1 MASLIIK
8 IRHKLKS
15 APFERLVRQGKWIRG
30 YLSRYKVPVIL
41 LMVSGLA
48 GAVMTLAASVAS
60 KYLID
65 AITGFKTAL
74 AGLYITVLLIA
85 AFIGI
90 AVKAAG
96 SRYFA
101 KVSIKIHN
109 EMQAEIFQKIL
120 YADWEEVSK
129 FHSGDLLNRL
139 SVDVNNVASG
149 ILSWLPS
156 LAIQLLTL
164 ISSLGLLLYFDP
176 TMSLIAGGCAPIS
189 LLLSKLIMQ
198 RLRSYNSR
206 MRQAGSEIMAFKEE
220 SLQNLQVIKCFDL
233 AGVFSRKM
241 RDIQDRYLDLSISY
255 NRFSVYASSFLSI
268 IGLVTSY
275 AGFGW
280 GLYRLWTGAITYGT
294 MTLFLQL
301 SGSISGSFSA
311 LAGLIPRA
319 VDLLTCSG
327 RIMDIYELKNEGC
340 YSGLQACEN
349 APDFSTSALSL
360 ELCGLDFS
368 YRNGEPVI
376 QDACMDARPGD
387 LIAIIGPSGEGK
399 TTLIKILLGLLRP
412 SSGKARLYDLYGKSM
427 EISASTRRYFSYV
440 PQGNSLMS
448 GSIADNLRLAKSDAS
463 DEELIK
469 ALEAACAYGFV
480 KKLPDGIY
488 TRVGEKGLGLS
499 EGQAQRIAIARAL
512 LREAPILLLDE
523 ATSALDSETE
533 ARVLKGIMNYG
544 KFRICILA
552 THRSKLLA
560 ECACI
565 YRIDGMKLTKLKD
578 CREDRVVMQKKSWN
592 ENTLLALKL
601 DL

>member
-1 MASLIIK
+1 
-8 IRHKLKS
+8 
-15 APFERLVRQGKWIRG
+15 
-30 YLSRYKVPVIL
+30 
-41 LMVSGLA
+41 
-48 GAVMTLAASVAS
+48 
-60 KYLID
+60 
-65 AITGFKTAL
+65 
-74 AGLYITVLLIA
+74 
-85 AFIGI
+85 
-90 AVKAAG
+90 
-96 SRYFA
+96 
-101 KVSIKIHN
+101 
-109 EMQAEIFQKIL
+109 
-120 YADWEEVSK
+120 
-129 FHSGDLLNRL
+129 
-139 SVDVNNVASG
+139 
-149 ILSWLPS
+149 
-156 LAIQLLTL
+156 
-164 ISSLGLLLYFDP
+164 
-176 TMSLIAGGCAPIS
+176 
-189 LLLSKLIMQ
+189 
-198 RLRSYNSR
+198 
-206 MRQAGSEIMAFKEE
+206 
-220 SLQNLQVIKCFDL
+220 
-233 AGVFSRKM
+233 
-241 RDIQDRYLDLSISY
+241 
-255 NRFSVYASSFLSI
+255 
-268 IGLVTSY
+268 
-275 AGFGW
+275 
-280 GLYRLWTGAITYGT
+280 
-294 MTLFLQL
+294 
-301 SGSISGSFSA
+301 
-311 LAGLIPRA
+311 
-319 VDLLTCSG
+319 
-327 RIMDIYELKNEGC
+327 
-340 YSGLQACEN
+340 
-349 APDFSTSALSL
+349 
-360 ELCGLDFS
+360 LCGLDFS

-592 ENTLLALKL
+592 ENTLLA
-601 DL
+601 